1 MKSGDEGSG
10 IHKDIRMSQSAD
22 THADEL
28 EYAVLQR
35 IRERADPAE
44 RDLIDTLVDRNA
56 ALERRALIA
65 EQECERLREEVEA
78 ARKCAEESVI
88 RERRRAAGLEA
99 LMEAVPATIFVA
111 IDPECRTIFGSG
123 WTYDLLR
130 LPQGSNLSMS
140 APGDERQTRFR
151 AMKDGVEIPPDDL
164 PMQKAAATGQ
174 PMEQVEFDLVFD
186 DGTVRHLLGN
196 AVPLRDEN
204 GRTHGAVG
212 AFIDITGQKFH
223 DAIRQQAYAQI
234 EHNMEQFAILGDHV
248 RHPLQVILAR
258 ADLLGDDEAAK
269 SIREQVRRVNDIVR
283 QLDEGWVESRA
294 IREFLQRNEMG

>member
-1 MKSGDEGSG
+1 
-10 IHKDIRMSQSAD
+10 MSRSAD

-28 EYAVLQR
+28 EYAALQR
-35 IRERADPAE
+35 LKERTDPAE
-44 RDLIDTLVDRNA
+44 RRLIDTLVDRNG
-56 ALERRALIA
+56 ALEKRALSA
-65 EQECERLREEVEA
+65 ERECERLREEAEA

-88 RERRRAAGLEA
+88 RERRRVAGLEA

-111 IDPECRTIFGSG
+111 LDPECRTIFGSC

-151 AMKDGVEIPPDDL
+151 AMKDDVEIPPEDL
-164 PMQKAAATGQ
+164 PMQKAAATGRSVQ
-174 PMEQVEFDLVFD
+174 QAEFDLVFD
-186 DGTVRHLLGN
+186 DGAVRHMLGN
-196 AVPLRDEN
+196 AVPLRDEK
-204 GRTHGAVG
+204 GGIYGAVG
-212 AFIDITGQKFH
+212 AFIDITDQKCH

-248 RHPLQVILAR
+248 RHPLQVIMAR
-258 ADLLGDDEAAK
+258 ADLMDDEQAAT
-269 SIREQVRRVNDIVR
+269 SIREQVQRVNDIVR
-283 QLDEGWVESRA
+283 QLDRGWVESRA